1 MKPNKPTIILTIA
14 LLFLAVS
21 LLITNK
27 MHNNRLKRQ
36 ATIETAKKDFA
47 LKQFDGNSAS
57 YDSVNV
63 SIDTLLFYKKD
74 SFIGKSII
82 VTE

>member
-1 MKPNKPTIILTIA
+1 MR
-14 LLFLAVS
+14 
-21 LLITNK
+21 
-27 MHNNRLKRQ
+27 NNRLKRQ

-47 LKQFDGNSAS
+47 LKQIGGNSAS
-57 YDSVNV
+57 YDSVHV